1 MFGRGR
7 IKDGVRG
14 EAKVLELGPTAK
26 GARQTAK
33 RDVEY
38 RFLLDVDGR
47 RVEHV
52 EPLPALKAPLAGDVL
67 PVTVGSERLR
77 IEWAEVPDIADRARA
92 SAAAAQAGDAAGAAA
107 ALGFTLRDEHE

>member
-14 EAKVLELGPTAK
+14 SAKVLELGPTAK
-26 GARQTAK
+26 GARQTEK

-38 RFLLDVDGR
+38 RFKLEVSGR
-47 RVEHV
+47 VVEHV
-52 EPLPALKAPLAGDVL
+52 EELPALKAPLVGDMV
-67 PVTVGSERLR
+67 PVTVGAERLR
-77 IEWAEVPDIADRARA
+77 IEWDEVPDIADRARA

-107 ALGFTLRDEHE
+107 ALGFTLRDEPK

>member
-14 EAKVLELGPTAK
+14 AAKVLELGPTERA
-26 GARQTAK
+26 ARQTET

-38 RFLLDVDGR
+38 RFVLEVDGR

-52 EPLPALKAPLAGDVL
+52 EQLPALKAPLIGDVL

-77 IEWAEVPDIADRARA
+77 IEWGEVPEIADRARA
-92 SAAAAQAGDAAGAAA
+92 SAAAARAGDSAAAAA
-107 ALGFTLRDEHE
+107 ALGFTPRDEQR

>member
-26 GARQTAK
+26 GARQTRSATSSTGSCS
-33 RDVEY
+33 RSTA
-38 RFLLDVDGR
+38 R

-52 EPLPALKAPLAGDVL
+52 EEMPALKAPLLGDVL
-67 PVTVGSERLR
+67 PVTVGGDR
-77 IEWAEVPDIADRARA
+77 AADRVGRGPGHRGPGAGFGRRRA
-92 SAAAAQAGDAAGAAA
+92 GGDAAGAAA
-107 ALGFTLRDEHE
+107 ALGFTLRDDK

>member
-7 IKDGVRG
+7 IKDGAR
-14 EAKVLELGPTAK
+14 EQARVLELGPTAR

-33 RDVEY
+33 RDVEH
-38 RFLLDVDGR
+38 RFVLEIDGR

-52 EPLPALKAPLAGDVL
+52 EPVPALKAPLLGDVL
-67 PVTVGSERLR
+67 PVTVGGDRVR

-92 SAAAAQAGDAAGAAA
+92 SAAAARDGDAAGAAA
-107 ALGFTLRDEHE
+107 ALGFTLRDT

>member
-14 EAKVLELGPTAK
+14 TAKVVSLEPTAK
-26 GARQTAK
+26 GARQAEK

-38 RFLLDVDGR
+38 RFVLEVSGR
-47 RVEHV
+47 TVEHV
-52 EPLPALKAPLAGDVL
+52 EELPALKAPLVGDVV
-67 PVTVGSERLR
+67 PVTVGGERLR
-77 IEWAEVPDIADRARA
+77 IEWDEVPDIADRARA

-107 ALGFTLRDEHE
+107 ALGFTLKDQ

>member
-14 EAKVLELGPTAK
+14 EAKVLELGPTAR
-26 GARQTAK
+26 GARQTEK

-38 RFLLDVDGR
+38 RFVLDVSGR
-47 RVEHV
+47 RVEHI
-52 EPLPALKAPLAGDVL
+52 EQLPALKAPLVGDVL

-77 IEWAEVPDIADRARA
+77 IEWADVPEIADRARA
-92 SAAAAQAGDAAGAAA
+92 SAAAARAGDSAGAAA
-107 ALGFTLRDEHE
+107 ALGFTLRDEQK